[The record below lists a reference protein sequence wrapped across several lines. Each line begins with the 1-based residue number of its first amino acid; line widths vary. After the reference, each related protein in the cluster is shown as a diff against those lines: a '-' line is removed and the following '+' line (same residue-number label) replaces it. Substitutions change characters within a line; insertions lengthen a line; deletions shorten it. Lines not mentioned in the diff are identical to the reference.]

1 MKGGPTTITLSKTR
15 VLLVRKKRKR
25 KGFVDTS
32 KGYIVLH
39 DCSIIG
45 LCRNGDDDDDDKS

>member
-1 MKGGPTTITLSKTR
+1 MKGGLTTITLSKTR

-45 LCRNGDDDDDDKS
+45 LCRNGDDDDDKS